1 MKKNGVEQLS
11 DIVFENLHLLGVEI
25 TDAETETLTLKYGN
39 QTLVVSKKLLYDTLS
54 DQLSYLQLKIFDLIH
69 LT

>member
-11 DIVFENLHLLGVEI
+11 DIVFENLNLLGVEI
-25 TDAETETLTLKYGN
+25 TDAQTESLILKHGN
-39 QTLVVSKKLLYDTLS
+39 QTLVVSKNLLYDTLS
-54 DQLSYLQLKIFDLIH
+54 DQLSYLQLRIFDLIH